1 MGKHADARA
10 AATAALTKRFGVTP
24 TAGEVWALTGIG
36 DLESNYGAGWP
47 GTNYIGAITAD
58 SSWKGETFDHKDSYP
73 DENGNPVWYVT
84 KFKKYPTAVD
94 GWADLANEAFANRG
108 RANARAAAKLND
120 WAGVSRVLRE
130 TTYYKGFGKTKEEQ
144 IANHVKALTA
154 SIKRANKELG
164 IMDQVTT
171 TTSQAPSIQIRV
183 QNPQGDR
190 IGVTSVSELDAPGL
204 TVLSGIYGAPVCIA
218 YPNGWRMLK
227 FSPEVTI
234 PARSNLPYTPVEQT
248 EPLTFGT
255 MSGIGIGVLGIVVT
269 LMAASAQ
276 RRTAHA

>member
-24 TAGEVWALTGIG
+24 TAGEVWALTGVG
-36 DLESNYGAGWP
+36 WLEARYGEGWP
-47 GTNYIGAITAD
+47 GTNNIGAITAD
-58 SSWKGETFDHKDSYP
+58 ASWKGETFEHKDSYP
-73 DENGNPVWYVT
+73 DDNGNQIWYVT

-94 GWADLANEAFANRG
+94 GWLDFANEVFSNRG
-108 RANARAAAKLND
+108 RANARAAAKRND
-120 WAGVSRVLRE
+120 WAGVSRVLFE
-130 TTYYKGFGKTKEEQ
+130 TSYYKGIGKTREER

-154 SIKRANKELG
+154 SIKAANKELG
-164 IMDQVTT
+164 IMDSVTT
-171 TTSQAPSIQIRV
+171 TTSQTPSIQIRV

-190 IGVTSVSELDAPGL
+190 IGVTTVSELDAPGM
-204 TVLSGIYGAPVCIA
+204 TVLAGIYGAPVCIA

-255 MSGIGIGVLGIVVT
+255 VGGLAIGVLGIVVT
-269 LMAASAQ
+269 LAAASAQ
-276 RRTAHA
+276 RRTAHT